1 MDFWDEW
8 MFERWKEEQ
17 KEVERQRVLDRIREE
32 KAKQV
37 LKCLELYWRLPTY
50 LEEHN
55 KKEKDKE

>member
-37 LKCLELYWRLPTY
+37 LKCLELY
-50 LEEHN
+50 
-55 KKEKDKE
+55 